1 MNKKLLTYESSVNWL
16 RNQPQHSELI
26 ELCYLDRDNLAAAK
40 RFASSEEFTEVIK
53 ILRIDKSQKKL
64 KILDVGCGNGIA
76 AYSLASLGH
85 EVYAIDPDISEDVGL
100 EATKKLASVVSNGS
114 ISTYQ
119 AFAESLPFENET
131 FDIIYA
137 RQALHHFTDL
147 SKGLSECSRVLKPKG
162 LLLVTREHVVS
173 NEEQLKTF
181 LDEHLLHQLHEGEN
195 AYPLKNYLSAIEQSG
210 ITVLKLFAPFDTVI
224 NHFPM
229 SNIDL
234 NNSLIERLRKKVGKP
249 VAKIIAKVTFVE
261 KIYRYFL
268 SKNCNSPG
276 RLYSF
281 YGSKKEIK

>member
-53 ILRIDKSQKKL
+53 ILPIDKSQKRL

-100 EATKKLASVVSNGS
+100 GATKKLASVVSNGS

-147 SKGLSECSRVLKPKG
+147 HKGLSECSRVLKTKG
-162 LLLVTREHVVS
+162 LLLVTREHVIS

-181 LDEHLLHQLHEGEN
+181 LDEHLLHKLHEGEN
-195 AYPLKNYLSAIEQSG
+195 AYSLKNYLSAIEQSG

-229 SNIDL
+229 SNMEI
-234 NNSLIERLRKKVGKP
+234 NNSLIERLSKKVGKP
-249 VAKIIAKVTFVE
+249 VAKILAKVTFVE